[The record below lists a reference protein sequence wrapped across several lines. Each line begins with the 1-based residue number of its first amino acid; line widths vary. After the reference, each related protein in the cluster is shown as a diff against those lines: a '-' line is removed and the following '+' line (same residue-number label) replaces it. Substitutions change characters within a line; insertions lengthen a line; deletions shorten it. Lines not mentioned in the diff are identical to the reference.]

1 MSFTE
6 GRVVL
11 ILEGGSNLDF
21 ISKSMHAYLE
31 VLLADKPIIES
42 VPGTSFN
49 SYQVDQQQRETL
61 PFENTVEEV
70 EDDGSKGGG
79 QRQWCELLWST
90 S

>member
-1 MSFTE
+1 MSHTPFDYSVRLEKLMSFTE

-61 PFENTVEEV
+61 PFEK
-70 EDDGSKGGG
+70 SYM
-79 QRQWCELLWST
+79 
-90 S
+90 

>member
-49 SYQVDQQQRETL
+49 SYQVNQQQRETL
-61 PFENTVEEV
+61 PFEK
-70 EDDGSKGGG
+70 S
-79 QRQWCELLWST
+79 SM
-90 S
+90 